1 MNVIVPLFYNRWGQL
16 MGRSNQGMRFLPLS
30 QSTVKGLDRNGLKEE
45 LGERRLH
52 ELDQDI
58 IHSSNKRNVY

>member
-1 MNVIVPLFYNRWGQL
+1 

-45 LGERRLH
+45 LGERRL
-52 ELDQDI
+52 LLS
-58 IHSSNKRNVY
+58 IHFIFTCEIPAK

>member
-1 MNVIVPLFYNRWGQL
+1 

-58 IHSSNKRNVY
+58 IHSSSKRNVY